1 MPLLQLDYYDVSL
14 EILSVYLQKYA
25 DSIVAMNLKA
35 CNHFRLYNG
44 KAAEAELKPLKESG
58 VSLDDID
65 IIQHNL
71 VVFRNGE
78 NALRVLPQ
86 LVDFIPEAKFNLVI
100 YYIKHNQLQ
109 EAFERVQ
116 DLEPSVPHEYII
128 KGVVYAALGQS
139 TGNKDY
145 LASAQ
150 QLFQVVGGS
159 PTECDT
165 IPGRQCMASCFF
177 LLKQFEDV
185 NVYLSSIKSY
195 MYVDDNFNWNYGVAS
210 AAEGNYKEG
219 EENLLLVQSEKM
231 QREYIYLSWLARCY
245 IMNGKAKQ
253 AWDLYLK
260 METSADSLNLLRLI
274 ANDCYKTGAFLFAAK
289 AFDVLE
295 RLDSDPEYWE
305 GKRGA
310 CIGVF
315 QMVIAGKADKGQLP
329 DVISMLR
336 NTTNPQTEFFSSVI
350 KKWCVENNV
359 QL

>member
-1 MPLLQLDYYDVSL
+1 MSL

-116 DLEPSVPHEYII
+116 DLEPTAPHEYII

-139 TGNKDY
+139 TGNKEY
-145 LASAQ
+145 LSTAQ

-165 IPGRQCMASCFF
+165 IPGRQCMASCLF

-185 NVYLSSIKSY
+185 NVYLSSIKAY
-195 MYVDDNFNWNYGVAS
+195 MYVDDNFNWNYGVAC
-210 AAEGNYKEG
+210 AAEGNYKDG

-274 ANDCYKTGAFLFAAK
+274 ANDCYKTGAFFFAAK

-315 QMVIAGKADKGQLP
+315 QMVIAGKAPKEQLP

-336 NTTNPQTEFFSSVI
+336 NTTNPQTEFFASVI
-350 KKWCVENNV
+350 KKWCADNRVD
-359 QL
+359 L